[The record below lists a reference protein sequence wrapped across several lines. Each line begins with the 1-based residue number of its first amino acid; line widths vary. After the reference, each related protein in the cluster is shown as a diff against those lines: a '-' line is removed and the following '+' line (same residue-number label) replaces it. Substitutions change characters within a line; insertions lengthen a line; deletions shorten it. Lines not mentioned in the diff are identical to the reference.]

1 MTLQSDFQKLEPGGL
16 IHLYE
21 LDASSYGVGI
31 LRFHGHQQ
39 MESIFWQGQEFEAIS
54 LDVSG
59 LEMRSDGKASA
70 PTLTIANNLNGIQ
83 GAISAY
89 CLQCKD
95 FVGAK
100 LKVITTLTKYL
111 DAKNFPEGNPTASNE
126 SKE

>member
-21 LDASSYGVGI
+21 LDASSYGGGI
-31 LRFHGHQQ
+31 LRFHGNQQ

-89 CLQCKD
+89 C
-95 FVGAK
+95 
-100 LKVITTLTKYL
+100 
-111 DAKNFPEGNPTASNE
+111 
-126 SKE
+126 

>member
-1 MTLQSDFQKLEPGGL
+1 M
-16 IHLYE
+16 
-21 LDASSYGVGI
+21 VR
-31 LRFHGHQQ
+31 LR
-39 MESIFWQGQEFEAIS
+39 
-54 LDVSG
+54 L
-59 LEMRSDGKASA
+59 
-70 PTLTIANNLNGIQ
+70 PLTIANNLNGIQ

-126 SKE
+126 SKEQIWYIEQKTSENAQQVTLSFQTRLILRG